1 MEDPFSGLKL
11 EAPKKNRGGH
21 KGPPRRKETNNF
33 FTRLECTNRKSKNVQ
48 TDFWREPY
56 YSNNCF
62 NKRQL
67 RGRKNIFNFQY
78 WGLTTH
84 PESGPFGVQ
93 SGVLEIRRSRTIHS
107 VRVFRGTRSALTQ
120 GMTKHFVGYA
130 TQAVAIATLSLS
142 LACSTASKAPDVQGP
157 ISDAIKQSGIK
168 NVSVD
173 QDRDKGVVTL
183 KGSVAS
189 EAEKIQAGSVAKSI
203 AGNQVVGNEIA
214 VLPAG
219 QESVAKSVN
228 SDLDEAIEKNL
239 SAALLQARL
248 KDYVKYDVKT
258 GVVTLTGDVN
268 TQADRAEAQRIASGI
283 PNVQQVVNKID
294 VKNQKASSSR

>member
-1 MEDPFSGLKL
+1 M
-11 EAPKKNRGGH
+11 
-21 KGPPRRKETNNF
+21 
-33 FTRLECTNRKSKNVQ
+33 
-48 TDFWREPY
+48 
-56 YSNNCF
+56 
-62 NKRQL
+62 
-67 RGRKNIFNFQY
+67 
-78 WGLTTH
+78 
-84 PESGPFGVQ
+84 
-93 SGVLEIRRSRTIHS
+93 
-107 VRVFRGTRSALTQ
+107 
-120 GMTKHFVGYA
+120 MKHFVGYA

-189 EAEKIQAGSVAKSI
+189 EAEKLQAGSIAKSI